1 MVSTSKRFEYTYSSV
16 GDLVVQAETDSK
28 SGKRVASEILVRD
41 EPLKPTERFWT
52 SLYAR
57 YGFNKSFFRY
67 FDHGEV
73 FQRIADVESRD
84 RIRLCIERD
93 ADDGE
98 NRLLAVSNPAKPIVR
113 YDDLSETLDQYSGE
127 NIRYCDGVVESSHVP
142 RAGSNSFEISGD
154 AFSNRFVM
162 STPIDGYGLPNIYL
176 SLLRQI
182 CSNGMVGYAKTF
194 RSTLALG
201 RGDDDVKYSIIR
213 ALDGFGNEEGYAALR
228 QRFEAATKSWAS
240 VYEATSLYK
249 LLIRSHARRHVA
261 WQGAESGS
269 NGIVTLLKPQ
279 PGSCG
284 NGVGSGS
291 EIADEI
297 GSPMVMAFHRMTGDV
312 SHIYGLANIDALSVK
327 RQRTLPVS
335 CTVYDLLN
343 FVSEVATHH
352 ADEHGSRAAQAWLG
366 TLISGEYD
374 LENSCDSFDEFNDF
388 FLERKLNGEVASD
401 LQKVGV

>member
-1 MVSTSKRFEYTYSSV
+1 MVSTSKQFEYTFSSV
-16 GDLVVQAETDSK
+16 GDLIVQAETDPK
-28 SGKRVASEILVRD
+28 SGKRVASQILVHD

-73 FQRIADVESRD
+73 FQRVSDVESKD
-84 RIRLCIERD
+84 RIRICIERD
-93 ADDGE
+93 GNSGE
-98 NRLLAVSNPAKPIVR
+98 NRLLAVSNPTKPIVR

-142 RAGSNSFEISGD
+142 RMGSNSFEISGD
-154 AFSNRFVM
+154 AFSNRFIM

-182 CSNGMVGYAKTF
+182 CSNGMVGYARTF

-213 ALDGFGNEEGYAALR
+213 ALDGFNNDEGYAALR
-228 QRFEAATKSWAS
+228 QRFEAATRSYAS
-240 VYEATSLYK
+240 VYEANSLNK
-249 LLIRSHARRHVA
+249 LLVRSLARRHVG
-261 WQGAESGS
+261 WQGATSD
-269 NGIVTLLKPQ
+269 NGGIATLLRPQ
-279 PGSCG
+279 QSSWDLGAGP
-284 NGVGSGS
+284 
-291 EIADEI
+291 EQTDEI
-297 GSPMVMAFHRMTGDV
+297 GSPMITAFHRMTGDI
-312 SHIYGLANIDALSVK
+312 SHIYGLANVDALSVK

-352 ADEHGSRAAQAWLG
+352 VDDHDSRAAQAWLG
-366 TLISGEYD
+366 TLISGEFD

-388 FLERKLNGEVASD
+388 FLERKLNGEVAMD
-401 LQKVGV
+401 LQKVTG

>member
-1 MVSTSKRFEYTYSSV
+1 MVSTSKHFEYTFSSV
-16 GDLVVQAETDSK
+16 GDLIAQAETDPK
-28 SGKRVASEILVRD
+28 SGKRVASQILVHD

-73 FQRIADVESRD
+73 FQRVSDVESQD
-84 RIRLCIERD
+84 QIRICIERD
-93 ADDGE
+93 GNSGE
-98 NRLLAVSNPAKPIVR
+98 NRLLAVSNPTKPIVR

-142 RAGSNSFEISGD
+142 RIGANSFEISGD

-182 CSNGMVGYAKTF
+182 CSNGMVGYARTF

-213 ALDGFGNEEGYAALR
+213 ALDGFGNDEGYAALR
-228 QRFEAATKSWAS
+228 QRFDAATKSWAS
-240 VYEATSLYK
+240 VYEANSLYK
-249 LLIRSHARRHVA
+249 LLVRSLACRHVG
-261 WQGAESGS
+261 WQGEASGD
-269 NGIVTLLKPQ
+269 NGIATLLRPRQ
-279 PGSCG
+279 ASWD
-284 NGVGSGS
+284 VGSDS
-291 EIADEI
+291 ESADEI
-297 GSPMVMAFHRMTGDV
+297 GSPMIMAFHRMTGDI

-352 ADEHGSRAAQAWLG
+352 ADEHGSRAAQSWLG
-366 TLISGEYD
+366 TLISGEFD

-388 FLERKLNGEVASD
+388 FLERKLNGEVAMD
-401 LQKVGV
+401 LQKVAV

>member
-1 MVSTSKRFEYTYSSV
+1 MVSDNKRFEYAYSSV
-16 GDLVVQAETDSK
+16 GDLVVQTETESK
-28 SGKRVASEILVRD
+28 SGKRVASDILVRD

-73 FQRIADVESRD
+73 FQRISDVESQD

-93 ADDGE
+93 ADGGK
-98 NRLLAVSNPAKPIVR
+98 NRLLAVSNPTKPIVR
-113 YDDLSETLDQYSGE
+113 YDELSETLTQYKSE
-127 NIRYCDGVVESSHVP
+127 NVRYCDGVVESFHTP
-142 RAGSNSFEISGD
+142 RTGSNSFEISGD

-176 SLLRQI
+176 SLLRQV

-213 ALDGFGNEEGYAALR
+213 ALDGFGNDEGYAALR

-240 VYEATSLYK
+240 VYEANSLYK
-249 LLIRSHARRHVA
+249 LLVKSLARRHVG
-261 WQGAESGS
+261 WKDKSCRMNDHESGS
-269 NGIVTLLKPQ
+269 
-279 PGSCG
+279 
-284 NGVGSGS
+284 
-291 EIADEI
+291 
-297 GSPMVMAFHRMTGDV
+297 PMITAFHQMTGDV

-388 FLERKLNGEVASD
+388 FLERKLIGEVAMD
-401 LQKVGV
+401 LQKVAV